1 MLTTHSRFGILNSF
15 RFQIVAGSILL
26 LLISAVTLVITNQR
40 LIQSNTLEAFNAN
53 RRQISQ
59 MLNLSI
65 SPYSSSDR
73 LEELKPFLEEMLDGG
88 NYGISY
94 LLLIRSDGKIVMR
107 VGAVPEPLP
116 PPDVD
121 IPRAFNTGAVHS
133 SQPILLEN
141 NTVADMR
148 WGISTNTLLQ
158 TAQQAKRDSMVV
170 VFVGILVAG
179 SLAVSMGVNAASRL
193 RKIGEASQSLVDG
206 DYGKTVPVEGPEEF
220 RRLASHFNHMSA
232 TINNRIDQLKQSQY
246 ELASLNEALEH
257 RVEERTAAL
266 IDSNHQLEETVQHLN
281 QARASLVQSE
291 KLAGLGALVAGI
303 SHELNTPLGN
313 ALTVATTL
321 AEETRKLEQDIQTG
335 LKKSTLSSYLDTA
348 KTASEIIENNLHRAA
363 DLVSSFKQVAVDQ
376 SSSQRRRF
384 NLKQNISE
392 LLRALQPILKR
403 QDCKLTLEI
412 GDDIE
417 LDSFPGPLSQVIA
430 NLINNALLHAFDNQ
444 HGGNIQLSASAEG
457 PEHVGIV
464 FSDNGK
470 GIPTENLGRIFDPF
484 FTTRLGQGGSGL
496 GLNIVHN
503 VVTGVLGGSIA
514 VTSRVGVG
522 TTFTLSLPLVAP
534 RLHHTATQDAAAQ
547 ASRSKPR
554 NEHD

>member
-1 MLTTHSRFGILNSF
+1 MPIPARFGIINSF

-26 LLISAVTLVITNQR
+26 LLISAVMLVTTNQR

-65 SPYSSSDR
+65 SPYSSTDK

-94 LLLIRSDGKIVMR
+94 LVVLRENGQVALQVGK
-107 VGAVPEPLP
+107 VPQPLP
-116 PPDVD
+116 APDND
-121 IPRAFNTGAVHS
+121 IAAAFNQGAVHS
-133 SQPILLEN
+133 SQAILLEN
-141 NTVADMR
+141 NAVADMR
-148 WGISTNTLLQ
+148 WGMNTSALLQ

-170 VFVGILVAG
+170 VFIGILITG

-193 RKIGEASQSLVDG
+193 RKIGEASQALVDG

-232 TINNRIDQLKQSQY
+232 TINSRIDQLKQSQY

-266 IDSNHQLEETVQHLN
+266 IDSNHQLEESVQHLN

-321 AEETRKLEQDIQTG
+321 AEETRKLEQEIQTG
-335 LKKSTLSSYLDTA
+335 LKKSTLSTYLDTA
-348 KTASEIIENNLHRAA
+348 RTASDIIENNLHRAA

-384 NLKQNISE
+384 NLKQNIGE

-403 QDCKLTLEI
+403 QDCQLNIEI
-412 GDDIE
+412 ADDLE

-430 NLINNALLHAFDNQ
+430 NLINNALLHAFDDQ
-444 HGGNIQLSASAEG
+444 HGGIIQLRAQADG
-457 PEHVGIV
+457 PDHLSIEFG
-464 FSDNGK
+464 DNGK
-470 GIPTENLGRIFDPF
+470 GIPAENLGRIFDPF

-503 VVTGVLGGSIA
+503 VVTGVLGGSIQ
-514 VTSRVGVG
+514 VQSTLGQG
-522 TTFTLSLPLVAP
+522 TRFQLRIPRFAP
-534 RLHHTATQDAAAQ
+534 RLQQTTSGTTGENRQPAGLE
-547 ASRSKPR
+547 RS
-554 NEHD
+554 

>member
-1 MLTTHSRFGILNSF
+1 MRPIRSRLGIFNSF
-15 RFQIVAGSILL
+15 RFQIVAGSMLL

-65 SPYSSSDR
+65 APYSSTDR

-94 LLLIRSDGKIVMR
+94 LLLRSDGKVVMR
-107 VGAVPEPLP
+107 IGAVPDPLP
-116 PPDVD
+116 PPDSD
-121 IPRAFNTGAVHS
+121 IPQAFNSGSVHS

-148 WGISTNTLLQ
+148 WGMSTQTLLQ

-170 VFVGILVAG
+170 VFFGILIAG

-232 TINNRIDQLKQSQY
+232 TINSRIDQLKQSQY

-321 AEETRKLEQDIQTG
+321 AEEARKLEQEIHTG
-335 LKKSTLSSYLDTA
+335 LKKSTLGTYLDTA

-403 QDCKLTLEI
+403 QDCRLTLDI
-412 GDDIE
+412 GADIE

-444 HGGNIQLSASAEG
+444 HGGNIQLSASTDG
-457 PEHVGIV
+457 PAHVAIV

-470 GIPTENLGRIFDPF
+470 GIPAENLGRIFDPF

-503 VVTGVLGGSIA
+503 VVTGVLGGSIH
-514 VTSRVGVG
+514 VESELGKG
-522 TTFTLSLPLVAP
+522 TRFQLRLPLYAP
-534 RLHHTATQDAAAQ
+534 KLHHPAPSND
-547 ASRSKPR
+547 
-554 NEHD
+554 H

>member
-1 MLTTHSRFGILNSF
+1 MRPTRSRFGILNSF
-15 RFQIVAGSILL
+15 RFQIVAGSTLL

-65 SPYSSSDR
+65 SPYSSTDR

-94 LLLIRSDGKIVMR
+94 LLLLRSDGKIVMR
-107 VGAVPEPLP
+107 IGAVPEPLP
-116 PPDVD
+116 PPSSD
-121 IPRAFNTGAVHS
+121 IPQAFNSGSVHS

-148 WGISTNTLLQ
+148 WGMSTHTLLQ

-170 VFVGILVAG
+170 VFVGILIAG

-232 TINNRIDQLKQSQY
+232 TINSRIDQLKQSQY

-321 AEETRKLEQDIQTG
+321 AEETHKLEQEIQTG
-335 LKKSTLSSYLDTA
+335 LKKSTLSTYLDTA
-348 KTASEIIENNLHRAA
+348 RTASEIIENNLHRAA

-403 QDCKLTLEI
+403 QDCRLTVEI
-412 GDDIE
+412 GDGIE

-444 HGGNIQLSASAEG
+444 HGGNIELSATADG
-457 PEHVGIV
+457 PEHVAIV

-470 GIPTENLGRIFDPF
+470 GIPAENLGRIFDPF

-503 VVTGVLGGSIA
+503 VVTGVLGGSIH
-514 VTSRVGVG
+514 VESELGKG
-522 TTFTLSLPLVAP
+522 TRFQLRLPLYAP
-534 RLHHTATQDAAAQ
+534 KLHHPAPANA
-547 ASRSKPR
+547 
-554 NEHD
+554 H

>member
-1 MLTTHSRFGILNSF
+1 MRPTRSRFGILNSF
-15 RFQIVAGSILL
+15 RFQIVAGSTLL

-65 SPYSSSDR
+65 SPYSSTDR

-94 LLLIRSDGKIVMR
+94 LLLLRSDGKIVMR
-107 VGAVPEPLP
+107 IGAVPKPLP
-116 PPDVD
+116 PPSSD
-121 IPRAFNTGAVHS
+121 IPQAFNSGSVHS

-148 WGISTNTLLQ
+148 WGMSTHTLLQ

-170 VFVGILVAG
+170 VFVGILIAG

-232 TINNRIDQLKQSQY
+232 TINSRIDQLKQSQY

-321 AEETRKLEQDIQTG
+321 AEETRKLEQEIQTG
-335 LKKSTLSSYLDTA
+335 LKKSTLSTYLDTA
-348 KTASEIIENNLHRAA
+348 RTASEIIENNLHRAA

-403 QDCKLTLEI
+403 QDCRLTVEI
-412 GDDIE
+412 GDGIE

-444 HGGNIQLSASAEG
+444 HGGNIELSATADG
-457 PEHVGIV
+457 PEHVAIV

-470 GIPTENLGRIFDPF
+470 GIPAENLGRIFDPF

-503 VVTGVLGGSIA
+503 VVTGVLGGSIH
-514 VTSRVGVG
+514 VESELGKG
-522 TTFTLSLPLVAP
+522 TRFQLRLPLYAP
-534 RLHHTATQDAAAQ
+534 KLHHPAPANA
-547 ASRSKPR
+547 
-554 NEHD
+554 H

>member
-1 MLTTHSRFGILNSF
+1 LPIPARFGIINSF

-26 LLISAVTLVITNQR
+26 LLISAVMLVTTNQR

-65 SPYSSSDR
+65 SPYSSTDR

-94 LLLIRSDGKIVMR
+94 LVVLRENGQVALQVGK
-107 VGAVPEPLP
+107 VPQPLP
-116 PPDVD
+116 APDND
-121 IPRAFNTGAVHS
+121 IAAAFNQGAVHS
-133 SQPILLEN
+133 SQAILLEN
-141 NTVADMR
+141 NAVADMR
-148 WGISTNTLLQ
+148 WGMNTSALLQ

-170 VFVGILVAG
+170 VFIGILITG

-193 RKIGEASQSLVDG
+193 RKIGEASQALVDG

-232 TINNRIDQLKQSQY
+232 TINSRIDQLKQSQY

-266 IDSNHQLEETVQHLN
+266 IDSNHQLEESVQHLN

-321 AEETRKLEQDIQTG
+321 AEETRKLEQEIQTG
-335 LKKSTLSSYLDTA
+335 LKKSTLSTYLDTA
-348 KTASEIIENNLHRAA
+348 RTASDIIENNLHRAA

-384 NLKQNISE
+384 NLKQNIGE

-403 QDCKLTLEI
+403 QDCQLNIEI
-412 GDDIE
+412 ADDLE

-430 NLINNALLHAFDNQ
+430 NLINNALLHAFDDQ
-444 HGGNIQLSASAEG
+444 HGGTIQLRAQADGLDHLSIEFG
-457 PEHVGIV
+457 
-464 FSDNGK
+464 DNGK
-470 GIPTENLGRIFDPF
+470 GIPAENLGRIFDPF

-503 VVTGVLGGSIA
+503 VVTGVLGGSIQ
-514 VTSRVGVG
+514 VQSTLGQG
-522 TTFTLSLPLVAP
+522 TRFQLRIPRFAP
-534 RLHHTATQDAAAQ
+534 RLQQTTSGTTGENRQPAGLE
-547 ASRSKPR
+547 RS
-554 NEHD
+554 